1 MHDNVIAERIICPPP
16 SPCPPLIFKKSIFL
30 LVWTLYDSF
39 LKKKFPI
46 FCMNGLLIGRFQP
59 FHLGHLEALQFALSK
74 VDKLWVGLGS
84 SNKPIEKNNPFSAE
98 ERKQMILSSI
108 DDSMKNKITIYFI
121 PDVDNHVKWIE
132 KIDTIVPN
140 FDIIFSNDPLTDHL
154 YSKRTVQV
162 ISIPFLKR
170 DQLSGT
176 RIRDLIKSDQKW
188 DDLVPSETKIFLE
201 NLDVQNRLE
210 IL

>member
-1 MHDNVIAERIICPPP
+1 
-16 SPCPPLIFKKSIFL
+16 
-30 LVWTLYDSF
+30 
-39 LKKKFPI
+39 
-46 FCMNGLLIGRFQP
+46 MNGLLIGRFQP

-74 VDKLWVGLGS
+74 VDKLWLGLGS
-84 SNKPIEKNNPFSAE
+84 SNKPIEKNNPFSAD
-98 ERKQMILSSI
+98 ERKKMILSSI
-108 DDSMKNKITIYFI
+108 DDAMKSKIVIYFI

-132 KIDTIVPN
+132 QIDTIVPN
-140 FDIIFSNDPLTDHL
+140 FDIVFSNDPLTNHL

-162 ISIPFLKR
+162 VSIPFLKR

-188 DDLVPSETKIFLE
+188 DTLVPSGTELILK
-201 NLDVQNRLE
+201 NLDVANRLK

>member
-1 MHDNVIAERIICPPP
+1 
-16 SPCPPLIFKKSIFL
+16 
-30 LVWTLYDSF
+30 
-39 LKKKFPI
+39 
-46 FCMNGLLIGRFQP
+46 MNGLLIGRFQP
-59 FHLGHLEALQFALSK
+59 FHLGHLEALQFALSI

-84 SNKPIEKNNPFSAE
+84 SNKSIEKNNPFSAE
-98 ERKQMILSSI
+98 ERKEMILSSI

-121 PDVDNHVKWIE
+121 PDLDNHVKWIE
-132 KIDTIVPN
+132 KIDTIVPK
-140 FDIIFSNDPLTDHL
+140 FDIVFSNDPLTDHL

-176 RIRDLIKSDQKW
+176 RIRNLIKSDQKW
-188 DDLVPSETKIFLE
+188 DDLIPNGTKILLE
-201 NLDVQNRLE
+201 NLDVKNRLE